1 MTSGYTLNNFR
12 MLPISS
18 KEELTSAQFSDS
30 DVLDRPED
38 IRVRG
43 TNIDKAIALG
53 KSKKALTCII
63 LKAGNKLFKIESI
76 VIGLDKNFAFL
87 KNGMK
92 IPLLAIYSVD
102 FL

>member
-1 MTSGYTLNNFR
+1 MTSGYTLDNFR
-12 MLPISS
+12 MLPVSS
-18 KEELTSAQFSDS
+18 MEELTSAQFSDT

-53 KSKKALTCII
+53 KGKKTFTCII
-63 LKAGNKLFKIESI
+63 LKAGSKLFKIESI

-92 IPLLAIYSVD
+92 VPVMAIYSVD